1 MLVTAFLSRS
11 KSFNFMAAVI
21 VHSDFGAQEIK
32 SVTVSIVSPS
42 ICHEVLGRVLYKWKS
57 AIDWR
62 LVFPTNSHAEIL
74 TSKVMVFADWA
85 SGMY

>member
-1 MLVTAFLSRS
+1 
-11 KSFNFMAAVI
+11 MAAVI

-62 LVFPTNSHAEIL
+62 FVFPQNSHAEIL
-74 TSKVMVFADWA
+74 TSKGSISWIMSTDYKLFIFYCRKA
-85 SGMY
+85 